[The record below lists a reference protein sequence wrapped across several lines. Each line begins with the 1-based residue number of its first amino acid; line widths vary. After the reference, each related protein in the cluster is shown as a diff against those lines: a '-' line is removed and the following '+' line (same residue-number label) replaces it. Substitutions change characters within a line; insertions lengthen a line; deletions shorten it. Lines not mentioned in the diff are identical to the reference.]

1 MKNQLVIHMYFY
13 AKIRIMPQSLE
24 DQKQELLDNA
34 LLNFGNEY
42 FEKLEKYSQDLI
54 ILSNDNQYEYTISI
68 NNQGAF
74 YAS

>member
-1 MKNQLVIHMYFY
+1 
-13 AKIRIMPQSLE
+13 MPQSLE
-24 DQKQELLDNA
+24 DQKQELIDNA
-34 LLNFGNEY
+34 LLNFGLEY